1 LEAINRKN
9 LLIILAIFCALNFSW
24 LLNAQDHV
32 IAIKANKIL
41 TITKGVLVDGIILVQ
56 KGKIQAV
63 GKNLEIPRDAEIIH
77 IENSVVM
84 PGIIDAATTIG
95 IDNKDLAERLDPIV
109 PHLRVIDSF
118 NPYGMKGS
126 EPDPSFEEAIRGG
139 VTTVFL
145 CPGNNINVIAG
156 QGAVVKLAGKSLQD
170 QIVKE
175 PAGMVI
181 NLGDTP
187 KDTYSEMKRMPTTR
201 MGIMALLRETF
212 RQAQNYATKSAGQ
225 DSKMEALVKVLRQ
238 EIPARVHANRL
249 EDVMAA
255 IQFAEEFNLKLVLD
269 HCVEGYKVADLIA
282 KNKIPVVVYNNFLAP
297 SIYAET
303 KGFTEEYAGI
313 LSSQG
318 VKVAFQSDSVVGAK
332 ILKFARVNA
341 AIYASYGMKEE
352 EALKGLTIYAAE
364 ILGVSDRIGSIEAGK
379 DADLVVL
386 DGDPFD
392 IFTSIKAVLIDGKIV
407 FRESKE

>member
-1 LEAINRKN
+1 MEALNRKSSWIF
-9 LLIILAIFCALNFSW
+9 LTVFCALNFFSAS
-24 LLNAQDHV
+24 NAQDHV

-41 TITKGVLVDGIILVQ
+41 TITKGILNDGIILVQ

-63 GKNLEIPRDAEIIH
+63 GKDLEIPRNAEIIH
-77 IENSVVM
+77 IKKSVVM

-95 IDNKDLAERLDPIV
+95 IDNKDLAEKLDPIV
-109 PHLRVIDSF
+109 PQLRVIDSF
-118 NPYGMKGS
+118 NPYGVKGS
-126 EPDPSFEEAIRGG
+126 ESDPSFEEAIRGG

-145 CPGNNINVIAG
+145 YPGNNINVIAG
-156 QGAVVKLAGKSLQD
+156 QGAVVKLAGKSLKD

-175 PAGMVI
+175 PAGMMI

-187 KDTYSEMKRMPTTR
+187 KDIYSVMNRMPTTR

-212 RQAQNYATKSAGQ
+212 RQAQNYATKSAGK
-225 DSKMEALVKVLRQ
+225 DSKMDALVKVLRQ

-249 EDVMAA
+249 EDIMAA

-282 KNKIPVVVYNNFLAP
+282 KKRIPVIIYNNFLAP
-297 SIYAET
+297 SIFAET
-303 KGFTEEYAGI
+303 KSFKEEYAGM
-313 LSSQG
+313 LSNQG
-318 VKVAFQSDSVVGAK
+318 VKVAFQSDSVVGSK
-332 ILKFARVNA
+332 ILKFARINA
-341 AIYASYGMKEE
+341 AIYVSYGMKEE

-364 ILGVSDRIGSIEAGK
+364 ILGVSDRLGSIEAGK
-379 DADLVVL
+379 DADLVIL

-392 IFTSIKAVLIDGKIV
+392 IFTSVKVVLIDGKIV
-407 FRESKE
+407 FKESKE